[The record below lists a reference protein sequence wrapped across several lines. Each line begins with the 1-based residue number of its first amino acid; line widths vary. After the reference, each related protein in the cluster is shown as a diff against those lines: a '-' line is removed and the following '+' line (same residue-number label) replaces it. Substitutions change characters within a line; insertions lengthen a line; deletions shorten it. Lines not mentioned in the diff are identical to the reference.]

1 LLELF
6 KKVLRTAAS
15 IRITI
20 TCVLALSL
28 LVVWGTFYQVDNGIY
43 AAQKQIF
50 GSWFFIEFGVI
61 PFPGIKTVI
70 TLLTI
75 NLLATS
81 LRVFSFN
88 FRKAGIFL
96 IHLGIIIL
104 IAGSGFSV
112 SLVNE
117 STVSLLEGEST
128 TVSIK
133 QYEWEIALFRKSQGV
148 ITNIGRKNISGLKKG
163 DNVEFRDY
171 GILLH
176 ILESYTNCTGYGSN
190 PHIIESLLSKP
201 PEKNGRNFP
210 GVVVNI
216 QNRLSGGGE
225 VPRMVLFSGSEAP
238 AIFAF
243 DGDTLMGVVQQ
254 AQVLLPFT
262 VQLRK
267 FTKIDHPGTREAK
280 SYQSLIV
287 ISNDNIN
294 REALIS
300 MNRPFRY
307 RTITFYQ
314 TGFSQQGEAMSST
327 LSVVDNPVR
336 FVPYL
341 SSIIVIL
348 GLLYHYIFAFFTYIK
363 EK

>member
-1 LLELF
+1 MF

-15 IRITI
+15 IKITI
-20 TCVLALSL
+20 TCVLALFL
-28 LVVWGTFYQVDNGIY
+28 LVVWGTFYQVDYGIY
-43 AAQKQIF
+43 AAQKHIF
-50 GSWFFIEFGVI
+50 ASWFFIEFGFI

-75 NLLATS
+75 NLLASS
-81 LRVFSFN
+81 LRVFNFN
-88 FRKAGIFL
+88 FRKTGIFL
-96 IHLGIIIL
+96 IHLGVIIL
-104 IAGSGFSV
+104 IAGSGFAA

-117 STVSLLEGEST
+117 STVSLLEGENTSVAT
-128 TVSIK
+128 K
-133 QYEWEIALFRKSQGV
+133 QYDWEIAFFRKSKGI
-148 ITNIGRKNISGLKKG
+148 ITNIGRKNVSGLKKG
-163 DNVEFRDY
+163 DNLEFKDY
-171 GILLH
+171 GININ
-176 ILESYTNCTGYGSN
+176 ILEFYANCTGYGTN
-190 PHIIESLLSKP
+190 PHTIESLLSKP

-216 QNRLSGGGE
+216 QNKLNGGGE
-225 VPRMVLFSGSEAP
+225 VPRMILFSGSEAP

-243 DGDTLMGVVQQ
+243 GSDTLMGILQQ

-262 VQLRK
+262 VKLEK

-280 SYQSLIV
+280 SYQSLIT
-287 ISNDNIN
+287 ISNNTIN

-307 RTITFYQ
+307 KTITFYQ

-327 LSVVDNPVR
+327 LSVVDNPMR

-348 GLLYHYIFAFFTYIK
+348 GLLYHYILSFYTYIK
-363 EK
+363 KVK